1 MREGILYWV
10 RAPFVDSMQQS
21 RICLSWMRDCC
32 IVGVLLS
39 GFLQEVVV
47 DFEGRVAGA
56 VVAFGVSGLF
66 ADASGR
72 FPGIG
77 VGTAAMAFEFTMFED
92 KHLDAQ
98 SKHHQCHDGQRHKQ
112 GYE

>member
-1 MREGILYWV
+1 MG
-10 RAPFVDSMQQS
+10 
-21 RICLSWMRDCC
+21 
-32 IVGVLLS
+32 GLLS

-77 VGTAAMAFEFTMFED
+77 VGAAAMPFEFAVFP
-92 KHLDAQ
+92 KYHLDAQ
-98 SKHHQCHDGQRHKQ
+98 TKHHQCQDGECQKQ
-112 GYE
+112 GYEQCVCHCVVAMSL